1 MNIDTTIL
9 DGLVVAAVSGEID
22 SHTAPEAQSQLV
34 PLIEKGDLILDMENI
49 TFLSSA
55 GLRILLVIY
64 RQAETINHKI
74 ALAGLNDTV
83 KDTMEITG
91 FLKFFTVCSNK
102 EEALEALKGS

>member
-64 RQAETINHKI
+64 RQAETINRKI